1 MDIQEQASSS
11 KISGLQFLKAD
22 PKMRYLVEAIE
33 KNRGA
38 SKMLDEEIVNT
49 LTEVRSLGS
58 KYADPNYVGRAELY
72 EAIESVLNALKAYSE
87 YSSPFLKK
95 VSAKEA
101 PDYYKIIKRPM
112 DLNQVT
118 KNFKN
123 GQYNSKKEFADD
135 LYLIYSNCLTYNT
148 DPDNYFRKCAIA
160 MRAKTD
166 ELLENV
172 PEIVVKTREQY
183 NEEMKKK
190 TEEEMMKRAAAD
202 AVAIT
207 AQVEQEIAAEE
218 KEPEVIEQSQQFQE
232 QTSIET
238 PQMSV
243 VLSDDMDD
251 DECDREL
258 QEILKGLDTPLLPEL
273 WDPEID
279 NPDRDRLFDSEY
291 WKEQEAKRPTLDQY
305 PQLQFSNRGTAAMI
319 ERNIETLKQ
328 TRLLHAKLLAT
339 KHNLPLGH
347 FGVNETAITENKTTE
362 CRPQID
368 PKDLPPLVM
377 NRDAGFA
384 CLQRVVVKLLQH
396 AGFESGSSM
405 AVNILTEVAQ
415 DYLLNLGKTMR
426 AYMDDVFNK
435 KTPEEIIK
443 KTLYENGVP
452 SPKDIESYVRDDI
465 ERYGAKLR
473 DIQRRLENAYKES
486 LSQPDNTGTDNED
499 LPENDDIFMTG
510 SLGDGI
516 ELGDD
521 FFGLRELGLGNLSVP
536 AKLLLGSSKI
546 KPVQKK
552 APEQNQRKSRYTNP
566 PPFAPVDPEK
576 VIGLLTDYF
585 RNRLEEQ
592 SVKLAENGKL
602 VDDEFLPPKQRNQ
615 RPKVPP
621 TGKIPPQ
628 PKRQPPKTAAQNAA
642 ALAEKKRKK
651 EKDAALLMEKENAKR
666 LKMEVKAKERQEREE
681 QKRMRQEQ
689 RDAKR
694 KAEAEEKRLKKA
706 KLEEER
712 REKKLAEAAQ
722 KEAKKANE
730 KKEPKKKKPTASKV
744 NRVPATVSSQARSG
758 ATSSTSTITGSS
770 SAGSKKNLDQIDDRD
785 SEDVPLAVR
794 KKTRTKEAAASSNA
808 RGNGRGNSRPP
819 M

>member
-1 MDIQEQASSS
+1 
-11 KISGLQFLKAD
+11 
-22 PKMRYLVEAIE
+22 MRYLVEAIE

-58 KYADPNYVGRAELY
+58 KYADPNLVGRAELY
-72 EAIESVLNALKAYSE
+72 EAMESVLNALKTYSE

-118 KNFKN
+118 RNFKN
-123 GQYNSKKEFADD
+123 GQYNSKKEFTDD
-135 LYLIYSNCLTYNT
+135 LYLIYTNCLTYNT
-148 DPDNYFRKCAIA
+148 DPENYFRKCAIA
-160 MRAKTD
+160 MRKKTD

-172 PEIVVKTREQY
+172 PEIVIKTREKY

-190 TEEEMMKRAAAD
+190 AEEELKKKEEERKNRAAAD
-202 AVAIT
+202 AIAI
-207 AQVEQEIAAEE
+207 AAKVQQEIAAEE
-218 KEPEVIEQSQQFQE
+218 REPEVMEQSQLIQE
-232 QTSIET
+232 QVSSET
-238 PQMSV
+238 PQIPV
-243 VLSDDMDD
+243 VLSDNMDD
-251 DECDREL
+251 NECDREL
-258 QEILKGLDTPLLPEL
+258 QEMLKGLDTPLLSDLPEL
-273 WDPEID
+273 WDPEIN
-279 NPDRDRLFDSEY
+279 NPDRDRLFDSKY
-291 WKEQEAKRPTLDQY
+291 WKEQETKRPTLDQY

-328 TRLLHAKLLAT
+328 TRLLHAKLLAA

-347 FGVNETAITENKTTE
+347 FGVNEAATTENKATE
-362 CRPQID
+362 GRPQID

-377 NRDAGFA
+377 NRNAGFA

-426 AYMDDVFNK
+426 AYLDDVFNK

-452 SPKDIESYVRDDI
+452 SVKDIESYVRDDI

-486 LSQPDNTGTDNED
+486 LSQPDNMGTDNED
-499 LPENDDIFMTG
+499 LPENEDIFMTG

-521 FFGLRELGLGNLSVP
+521 FFGLKELGLGNLAVP
-536 AKLLLGSSKI
+536 TKLLLGSSKI

-552 APEQNQRKSRYTNP
+552 APEQNQKKSRYSNP
-566 PPFAPVDPEK
+566 PPFAPIDPEK
-576 VIGLLTDYF
+576 QIGLLTEYF

-592 SVKLAENGKL
+592 NGKL

-642 ALAEKKRKK
+642 ALAEKKRKR
-651 EKDAALLMEKENAKR
+651 EKDLAAQEEKDRAKR
-666 LKMEVKAKERQEREE
+666 IKAEERQRAAQEKEE
-681 QKRMRQEQ
+681 QKRIRQEQ
-689 RDAKR
+689 RDAKKR
-694 KAEAEEKRLKKA
+694 AEAEEKRLKKA
-706 KLEEER
+706 QLEAEKRER
-712 REKKLAEAAQ
+712 KLAEAAQ
-722 KEAKKANE
+722 KAEAKKAAE
-730 KKEPKKKKPTASKV
+730 KKESKKKKPTATKV
-744 NRVPATVSSQARSG
+744 NRTSATTSSQVRGGA
-758 ATSSTSTITGSS
+758 ATSSSTMAGSS
-770 SAGSKKNLDQIDDRD
+770 SSGSKKNLDQIDDSD
-785 SEDVPLAVR
+785 SEDIPLAVR
-794 KKTRTKEAAASSNA
+794 KKTRTKEAAASNNA
-808 RGNGRGNSRPP
+808 RRGNSRPP

>member
-95 VSAKEA
+95 VAAKEA

-112 DLNQVT
+112 DLSQVT

-135 LYLIYSNCLTYNT
+135 LLLIYSNCLTYNT

-183 NEEMKKK
+183 NEEMKRK

-218 KEPEVIEQSQQFQE
+218 REPEMIEQPQPIQE

-238 PQMSV
+238 PQIPV
-243 VLSDDMDD
+243 VLSNDMDD
-251 DECDREL
+251 DECDKEL

-328 TRLLHAKLLAT
+328 TRLLHAKLLAA

-347 FGVNETAITENKTTE
+347 FGVNEAATTENKTTE
-362 CRPQID
+362 GQPQVD

-452 SPKDIESYVRDDI
+452 TVKDIESYVRDDI
-465 ERYGAKLR
+465 ERYGTKLR
-473 DIQRRLENAYKES
+473 DIQRRLEIAYKES

-499 LPENDDIFMTG
+499 LPENEDVFMTG

-521 FFGLRELGLGNLSVP
+521 FFGLKELGLGNLSVP
-536 AKLLLGSSKI
+536 TKLLLGSSKI

-552 APEQNQRKSRYTNP
+552 AQEPNQRKSRYANP
-566 PPFAPVDPEK
+566 PPFAPIDPEK
-576 VIGLLTDYF
+576 VIGLLTEYF

-592 SVKLAENGKL
+592 NGKL
-602 VDDEFLPPKQRNQ
+602 VDDDGLPQKQRNH

-642 ALAEKKRKK
+642 ALAEKKRKR
-651 EKDAALLMEKENAKR
+651 EKDAAALVEKENAKR
-666 LKMEVKAKERQEREE
+666 IKMEEKAREKQEREE
-681 QKRMRQEQ
+681 QKRIKQEQ
-689 RDAKR
+689 RDAKK
-694 KAEAEEKRLKKA
+694 KADAEEKRQKKA
-706 KLEEER
+706 QLEAEKRER
-712 REKKLAEAAQ
+712 KLAEAAQ
-722 KEAKKANE
+722 KEAKKATE
-730 KKEPKKKKPTASKV
+730 KKETKKKKPTASKV
-744 NRVPATVSSQARSG
+744 NRVSTAIGSQARGG
-758 ATSSTSTITGSS
+758 ATSSSSTITGSS

-808 RGNGRGNSRPP
+808 RGNGRSNSRPP